1 MDEAE
6 TDSYLVNVRLIAV
19 QTSRPTLELSKGS
32 PA

>member
-6 TDSYLVNVRLIAV
+6 TDSYLVNVRLIEV
-19 QTSRPTLELSKGS
+19 ETIRPTLELSKKS